1 MSGKL
6 TAEINSIKS
15 ELLSIAGEVEGIS
28 AEIRRDYEGIGNERC
43 ARSLDSLGGRCRD
56 VKKRLDNF
64 DYSWIDAQMAKAAP
78 RGGFSGGGGG
88 GGGGSGR

>member
-64 DYSWIDAQMAKAAP
+64 DYSWIDAQASK

-88 GGGGSGR
+88 GGGGHGR